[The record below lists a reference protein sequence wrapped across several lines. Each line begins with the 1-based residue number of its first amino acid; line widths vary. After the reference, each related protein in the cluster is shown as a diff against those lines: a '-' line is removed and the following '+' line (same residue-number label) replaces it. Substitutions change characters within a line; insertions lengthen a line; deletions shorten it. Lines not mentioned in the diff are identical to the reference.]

1 MIPVIDLLLLLAALI
16 LFILATF
23 NVPARISLVALGLAC
38 WVSVLVIAAAQ
49 HVH

>member
-1 MIPVIDLLLLLAALI
+1 MSTIRSEFLKGFMIGAV
-16 LFILATF
+16 
-23 NVPARISLVALGLAC
+23 LAC